1 MKNPVKSTAFVLLM
15 LVSVTSQGQHA
26 FTNLA
31 GWPGGS
37 GNADGAGTNARF
49 GSPSGIGK
57 DSVGNVY
64 IADSLTVRRL
74 SAAGTVTT
82 WVGDPMQ
89 VGSLDGTGSK
99 AQFNGATG
107 IAVDSNNTV
116 YVADL
121 YNHTVRKV
129 TASGLVTTLAGSAGQ
144 AGSANGTGNAA
155 RFNLPSGVAVDGLG
169 NVYVADYGNHTVRK
183 VTPAGVVTTLA
194 GRAGQSGSTDGTGD
208 TARFSYP
215 SGVAVDKA
223 GNVYVADSGNHTIR
237 KLTPARVVTTIAGSP
252 GQMGS
257 ADGKGNAARFMSPTA
272 VSVDGAGSIYVADLG
287 NQTVRKVSSSGV
299 VTTLAGSPGQGGS
312 ADGSG
317 SAARFSEPRDVSVDT
332 AGNIYV
338 ADRGNSTV
346 RQVSATGMVTTMAG
360 CAAQAGA
367 TDGMGSAARF
377 MEPRGVGVD
386 TAGNAYVADSGNH
399 TIRKVAPNGLVTTLA
414 GSAGQYGSADGT
426 GTSAR
431 FFNPSGVAVDDTG
444 NVYVADSNNQ
454 TIRKI
459 SPAGVVTTL
468 AGSPGQ
474 WGTADGPGA
483 DARFGQPD
491 DLTVDGAGNVYVA
504 DSGNDTIRK
513 ITPAGIVT
521 TLAGSPGQAGS
532 TDGQGNEA
540 RFREPSGVAADR
552 EGNVYV
558 ADTGNFTI
566 RKVTPGGLVTTL
578 AGSPGARGS
587 QDGTGNAARFD
598 ICFGL
603 GVDGEGNVYV
613 AESMNHTI
621 RKVTPDA
628 VVTTIGGSAGVIG
641 GADGVGSAAQFTS
654 PQSVAADSAGTLYVV
669 DKNRIA
675 RGTRSLIMPPHLA
688 VSQLAGGTCEMVL
701 SGVRSGA
708 VVVWESSTNLS
719 DWQPIQT
726 NVSSGSSLGL
736 SRSIHFESGREF
748 MRALVK

>member
-1 MKNPVKSTAFVLLM
+1 MKNLGKSTAFFLLLLM
-15 LVSVTSQGQHA
+15 SVTSQGQHA

-31 GWPGGS
+31 GWPGGA
-37 GNADGAGTNARF
+37 GNADGTGTDARF

-57 DSVGNVY
+57 DSVGNLY
-64 IADSLTVRRL
+64 IADFLTVRRL

-82 WVGDPMQ
+82 WAGDLLHA
-89 VGSLDGTGSK
+89 GSVDGTGSE

-107 IAVDSNNTV
+107 VAVDSNDTV

-129 TASGLVTTLAGSAGQ
+129 TTSGLVMTLAGSARQ
-144 AGSANGTGNAA
+144 SGSADGTGNAA
-155 RFNLPSGVAVDGLG
+155 RFNLPSGVAVDGVG

-183 VTPAGVVTTLA
+183 VTPTGVVTTLA
-194 GRAGQSGSTDGTGD
+194 GRAGQSGSTEGTGD
-208 TARFSYP
+208 TARFNYP
-215 SGVAVDKA
+215 SGVAVDDA
-223 GNVYVADSGNHTIR
+223 SNVYVADSGNHTIR
-237 KLTPARVVTTIAGSP
+237 KLTPSRLVTTLAGSP
-252 GQMGS
+252 GQPGS
-257 ADGKGNAARFMSPTA
+257 ADGKGNTARFTSPTA
-272 VSVDGAGSIYVADLG
+272 LSVDDAGNIYVADLG
-287 NQTVRKVSSSGV
+287 NQTVRRVSSAGV
-299 VTTLAGSPGQGGS
+299 VTTLAGSPGQAGS
-312 ADGSG
+312 ADGIG
-317 SAARFSEPRDVSVDT
+317 GAARFSEPRDVCVDI
-332 AGNIYV
+332 AGNVYV
-338 ADRGNSTV
+338 ADRGNGTV
-346 RQVSATGMVTTMAG
+346 RQVSATGIVTTMAG
-360 CAAQAGA
+360 CATQLGG

-377 MEPRGVGVD
+377 MGPRGVGVD

-426 GTSAR
+426 VTSAR

-444 NVYVADSNNQ
+444 SVYVADSNNQ

-459 SPAGVVTTL
+459 LPSGAVTTL

-483 DARFGQPD
+483 DARFGRPD
-491 DLTVDGAGNVYVA
+491 DVTVDGAGNVYVA

-513 ITPAGIVT
+513 ITPPGIVT
-521 TLAGSPGQAGS
+521 TMAGSPGQPGS
-532 TDGQGNEA
+532 ADGPGKEA

-558 ADTGNFTI
+558 ADTGNYTI

-587 QDGTGNAARFD
+587 NDGTGNAARFD
-598 ICFGL
+598 IPFGL

-613 AESMNHTI
+613 ADSMNHTI
-621 RKVTPDA
+621 RQVTPGA
-628 VVTTIGGSAGVIG
+628 VVTTIGGVAGVTG
-641 GADGVGSAAQFTS
+641 GADGIGRAAQFTS
-654 PQSVAADSAGTLYVV
+654 PQGVAADSAGTLYIV
-669 DKNRIA
+669 DNNRIA
-675 RGTRSLIMPPHLA
+675 RGIRSLIMPPHLA
-688 VSQLAGGTCEMVL
+688 VAQLTGGTCEMLL

-708 VVVWESSTNLS
+708 VVVWESSTDLS
-719 DWQPIQT
+719 AWQPIQT

-736 SRSIHFESGREF
+736 SRSINFETGCEF